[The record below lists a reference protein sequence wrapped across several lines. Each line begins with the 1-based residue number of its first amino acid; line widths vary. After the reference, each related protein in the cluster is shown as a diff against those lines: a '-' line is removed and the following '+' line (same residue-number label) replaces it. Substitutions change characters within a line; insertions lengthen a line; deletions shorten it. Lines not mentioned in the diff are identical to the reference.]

1 MIYLDSAATTFQK
14 PLSVS
19 YAMQRAMRTMS
30 SPGRGGYAAARAA
43 EETAFR
49 CRSLA
54 AELFGVPSPEQVVFT
69 SNATH
74 ALNIAIRSLVPEGGR
89 VAVSGYEHN
98 AVTRPL
104 HALGAR
110 IKVAASPLF
119 DRAALLRAFE
129 NSISPELDAVVCTH
143 VSNVFGFV
151 LPIEEIAA
159 LCRAEG
165 VPLIVDASQSAGIL
179 PFELDTLGAAFI
191 AMPGHKGL
199 YGPQG
204 TGLLLCAHDAAPL
217 LYGGTGSASLEQTM
231 PDFLPDRLEA
241 GTHNMPGI
249 AGLEAGL
256 RFVRERRERIER
268 HERALI
274 ARAAAALRGMDGVTV
289 YAARDAAEQVGVL
302 SFNLDGREPEKTADA
317 LAQRGFALRGGLH
330 CAPYAHRTAG
340 TLPNGTVRMSVSAFT
355 SAANIDAFARAA
367 YWDFVSDI
375 RVRYLSSL
383 PRSEAAAIAAAADGL
398 ITHPENDD
406 IDWTPDEFVS
416 DWNDLHRGE
425 EPLK

>member
-1 MIYLDSAATTFQK
+1 
-14 PLSVS
+14 
-19 YAMQRAMRTMS
+19 MQRAMRTMS

-274 ARAAAALRGMDGVTV
+274 ARAAAALRGMDGVTGLCRAGRRGAGRGAV
-289 YAARDAAEQVGVL
+289 LQPGWQGAGEDRGRAGAAGLCPARRAALRALRPPHGGNAAERNGAPERIHL
-302 SFNLDGREPEKTADA
+302 HLGGGYRRLCPCAAEHRARLKAALHKFMENSCSFGC
-317 LAQRGFALRGGLH
+317 FFLRIILE
-330 CAPYAHRTAG
+330 Y
-340 TLPNGTVRMSVSAFT
+340 
-355 SAANIDAFARAA
+355 
-367 YWDFVSDI
+367 
-375 RVRYLSSL
+375 
-383 PRSEAAAIAAAADGL
+383 E
-398 ITHPENDD
+398 
-406 IDWTPDEFVS
+406 
-416 DWNDLHRGE
+416 
-425 EPLK
+425 

>member
-14 PLSVS
+14 PPAVG
-19 YAMQRAMRTMS
+19 RAMTEALASMS
-30 SPGRGGYAAARAA
+30 SPGRGGHPLAMRAA
-43 EETAFR
+43 DTAFR
-49 CRSLA
+49 CRTEL
-54 AELFGVPSPEQVVFT
+54 AELFGLDGPEGVAFT
-69 SNATH
+69 LNATH
-74 ALNIAIRSLVPEGGR
+74 ALNIAIKSLVPPGGR
-89 VAVSGYEHN
+89 VVISGYEHN

-104 HALGAR
+104 TALKA
-110 IKVAASPLF
+110 KVSVAGGPLF
-119 DRAALLRAFE
+119 DQEAAIRAFD
-129 NSISPELDAVVCTH
+129 ELIVPGVDAVICNH

-151 LPIEEIAA
+151 QPVEKVAA
-159 LCRAEG
+159 LCRSRG

-179 PFELDTLGAAFI
+179 PINMKSLGAAYI

-274 ARAAAALRGMDGVTV
+274 AQAAAALRGMDGVTG

-302 SFNLDGREPEKTADA
+302 SFNLNGREPEKTADA

-340 TLPNGTVRMSVSAFT
+340 TLPNGTVRLSVSAFT
-355 SAANIDAFARAA
+355 SAADIDAFAHVLR
-367 YWDFVSDI
+367 SI
-375 RVRYLSSL
+375 VR
-383 PRSEAAAIAAAADGL
+383 G
-398 ITHPENDD
+398 
-406 IDWTPDEFVS
+406 
-416 DWNDLHRGE
+416 
-425 EPLK
+425 

>member
-204 TGLLLCAHDAAPL
+204 TGLLLCEHDAAPL

-274 ARAAAALRGMDGVTV
+274 ARAAAALRGMDGVTA

-302 SFNLDGREPEKTADA
+302 SFNLDGREPEETADA

-340 TLPNGTVRMSVSAFT
+340 TLPNGTVRLSVSAFT
-355 SAANIDAFARAA
+355 SAADIDAFAHVLR
-367 YWDFVSDI
+367 SI
-375 RVRYLSSL
+375 VR
-383 PRSEAAAIAAAADGL
+383 G
-398 ITHPENDD
+398 
-406 IDWTPDEFVS
+406 
-416 DWNDLHRGE
+416 
-425 EPLK
+425 